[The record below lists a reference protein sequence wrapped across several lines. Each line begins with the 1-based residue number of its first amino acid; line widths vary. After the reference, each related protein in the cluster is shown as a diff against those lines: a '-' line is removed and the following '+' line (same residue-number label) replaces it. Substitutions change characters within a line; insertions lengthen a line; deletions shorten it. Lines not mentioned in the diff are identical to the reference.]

1 MILKNLVKKLCSCF
15 EESGGK
21 VSLMRLQSF
30 LTLLFSFA
38 IIIYQLWMSKVY
50 IELDI
55 LLVSAAF
62 LPKSIQK
69 YAEHQINIK
78 KENYE

>member
-1 MILKNLVKKLCSCF
+1 MKVLKKLCSCF

-21 VSLMRLQSF
+21 VSLIRLQSF

-38 IIIYQLWMSKVY
+38 IIIYQLLMTKVY

-55 LLVSAAF
+55 LLVSSAF

-69 YAEHQINIK
+69 YAERIKNIG
-78 KENYE
+78 KE

>member
-1 MILKNLVKKLCSCF
+1 MKLYKKLCSCF

-38 IIIYQLWMSKVY
+38 IITYQLLITKVY

-69 YAEHQINIK
+69 YAEKINSIG

>member
-1 MILKNLVKKLCSCF
+1 MKLYKKLCSCF

-38 IIIYQLWMSKVY
+38 IITYQLLITKVY

-69 YAEHQINIK
+69 YAEKIK
-78 KENYE
+78 SIGKENYE

>member
-1 MILKNLVKKLCSCF
+1 MILMKVLKKLCSCF

-21 VSLMRLQSF
+21 VSLIRLQSF

-38 IIIYQLWMSKVY
+38 IIIYQLLMTKVY

-55 LLVSAAF
+55 LLVSSAF

-69 YAEHQINIK
+69 YAERIKNIG
-78 KENYE
+78 KE

>member
-1 MILKNLVKKLCSCF
+1 MKLFKMLCSCF
-15 EESGGK
+15 YESGGK

-38 IIIYQLWMSKVY
+38 VIIYQLIIGKVF

-55 LLVSAAF
+55 LLITAAF

-69 YAEHQINIK
+69 YAEKIK
-78 KENYE
+78 SIGKENYE